1 MNVLLKIL
9 PLVSCTLSVKKC
21 YSTDNFEGSVLPGG
35 NTLPLK
41 TNTSFSGY
49 SPMSYKKQL
58 IQHLIL
64 GKTEAVLKSL
74 TVLADQVGNNLLMND
89 IVNQYM
95 RFQQLQF
102 DHQAGKIT
110 EKDFQFRLK
119 KINQTLILLIEQLPD
134 H

>member
-1 MNVLLKIL
+1 
-9 PLVSCTLSVKKC
+9 
-21 YSTDNFEGSVLPGG
+21 
-35 NTLPLK
+35 
-41 TNTSFSGY
+41 
-49 SPMSYKKQL
+49 
-58 IQHLIL
+58 
-64 GKTEAVLKSL
+64 
-74 TVLADQVGNNLLMND
+74 MND

-102 DHQAGKIT
+102 DQKAGKIT